1 MPKRLAIVLAFA
13 VACAAASA
21 SAQTQAEAAADTPA
35 ADAAA
40 AAFSPV
46 TWERLLNAAD
56 EPQNWL
62 MYSGTLDS
70 QRHTRLEQ
78 VHTRNVDQLELKW
91 AYQIPEIDRAETTPI
106 VVDGVMFVTEAPSNV
121 VALDAATGGRYWRY
135 EHELPDDL
143 RICCGRNNRGVA
155 ILGETLYMSTLD
167 AHLVA
172 IDARTGNLV
181 WNREVADHQAG
192 YSKTAAPLIVRDQV
206 VTGIAGG
213 EYGIRGFLDSYD
225 PETGEQEWRAWTI
238 PGPDHPDNRT
248 WSGDSWRTGGSP
260 TWITGSYDPDL
271 DLVYWGTGNPGPD
284 WNGDVRL
291 GDNLYADSALAL
303 DGETGELKWYFQF
316 TPHDV
321 HDWDAIQIP
330 ILGDIMY
337 EGEMRKVMMW
347 ANRNAFYYTI
357 DRETGEFLVGT
368 PYAQQTWAEGLDEN
382 GRPIRVPNTAPT
394 PEGVVVSPPIGGGT
408 NWWSPAYSPRTG
420 LFYVNAFDGEQEYF
434 TREEEYVEG
443 ETYMGGGGNNVLPI
457 DHYQSWIRAID
468 PATGNIRWEYPI
480 APRSTSGLL
489 STEGDLVFGGTVDG
503 WFFALD
509 ALTGEELWHI
519 NVGSRV
525 HSGPMAYAVDGR
537 QYVAVAAGNVVFA
550 FGLDD

>member
-13 VACAAASA
+13 VACAGATA
-21 SAQTQAEAAADTPA
+21 SAQAPSEGA

-46 TWERLLNAAD
+46 TWERLLHAAD

-62 MYSGTLDS
+62 MYSGTFDS
-70 QRHTRLEQ
+70 QRHSRLEQ
-78 VHTRNVDQLELKW
+78 VHTRNVGELELKW
-91 AYQIPEIDRAETTPI
+91 AYQIPEIDRAETTPL

-181 WNREVADHQAG
+181 WNREVADHRAG

-225 PETGEQEWRAWTI
+225 AETGAQEWRAWTI

-303 DGETGELKWYFQF
+303 DGETGDLKWYFQF

-337 EGEMRKVMMW
+337 EGELRKVMMW

-368 PYAQQTWAEGLDEN
+368 PFAQQTWAEGLDEN

-457 DHYQSWIRAID
+457 DHYQSYIRAID

>member
-1 MPKRLAIVLAFA
+1 MPKRLALVLAFA
-13 VACAAASA
+13 VASAATAGTA
-21 SAQTQAEAAADTPA
+21 SAQAQSDATAAAPA
-35 ADAAA
+35 L
-40 AAFSPV
+40 SPV

-56 EPQNWL
+56 EPENWL
-62 MYSGTLDS
+62 MYSGTFDS
-70 QRHTRLEQ
+70 QRHSGLEH
-78 VHTRNVDQLELKW
+78 VHTRNVDRLELKW
-91 AYQIPEIDRAETTPI
+91 AYQIPEIDRAETTPL
-106 VVDGVMFVTEAPSNV
+106 VVDGVMFVTEAPSNA
-121 VALDAATGGRYWRY
+121 VALDAATGRQYWRY

-155 ILGETLYMSTLD
+155 ILGETLFMSTLD

-172 IDARTGNLV
+172 IDARTGNVV
-181 WNREVADHQAG
+181 WNREVADHRAG

-213 EYGIRGFLDSYD
+213 EYGIRGFLDSYNA
-225 PETGEQEWRAWTI
+225 ESGEQEWRAWTI

-248 WSGDSWRTGGSP
+248 WAGDSWRTGGSP
-260 TWITGSYDPDL
+260 TWITGSYDPEL

-303 DGETGELKWYFQF
+303 NAATGDLAWYFQF

-321 HDWDAIQIP
+321 HDWDAIQVP

-337 EGEMRKVMMW
+337 EGERRKVMMW
-347 ANRNAFYYTI
+347 ANRNAFYYTL

-368 PYAQQTWAEGLDEN
+368 PFAQQTWAEGLDEN

-408 NWWSPAYSPRTG
+408 NWWSPAFSPRTQ

-434 TREEEYVEG
+434 TRDEEYTEG
-443 ETYMGGGGNNVLPI
+443 ETFMGGGGNNVLPI
-457 DHYQSWIRAID
+457 DHYQSYIRAID

-503 WFFALD
+503 YFFALD
-509 ALTGEELWHI
+509 AVSGEELWHI

-525 HSGPMAYAVDGR
+525 HSGPMTYAVNGE
-537 QYVAVAAGNVVFA
+537 QYVSIAAGNVVFT